1 RSARP
6 SSNRTRRFLP
16 RAPTDSI
23 RAPASAF
30 SSTPRRTSASAVS
43 NRRTRAPCSALRSAV
58 AARKTLSPS
67 GIGLDIAAVVVL
79 ERIVRLPSRVGR
91 TGVLCAPSTEIGA
104 ERTAHDA
111 CRRAQ
116 AQPERIDRRPLQ
128 VALVA
133 GGKSGRDEQGSQR
146 GGLHGLA
153 VHARDEERPLPSRID

>member
-1 RSARP
+1 METRARCSARRHASPDRYRCQEPCMRRCVRSARP

-91 TGVLCAPSTEIGA
+91 TASRE
-104 ERTAHDA
+104 A
-111 CRRAQ
+111 CRRKTGGFVVRIGEVWII
-116 AQPERIDRRPLQ
+116 ERRSELLP
-128 VALVA
+128 
-133 GGKSGRDEQGSQR
+133 
-146 GGLHGLA
+146 LA
-153 VHARDEERPLPSRID
+153 VAHRHA